1 MGVWDQLKD
10 WYITAALLLLLAA
23 TGGFIGSMIR
33 MLDAHQ
39 RISWLVVAVETA
51 ASAFSGV
58 IVMLL
63 CQALGF
69 NLQWTGVIVGV
80 CGWFGGRTT
89 MLWMEKRVRRIVE
102 GELK

>member
-1 MGVWDQLKD
+1 MEQFKT
-10 WYITAALLLLLAA
+10 WYLPALLILLAA
-23 TGGFIGSMIR
+23 VGGLIGSMLR
-33 MLDAHQ
+33 MLDQ
-39 RISWLVVAVETA
+39 NGKISWFLVMLEAL

-89 MLWMEKRVRRIVE
+89 MLWLEKRVRKIIE
-102 GELK
+102 GEQK

>member
-1 MGVWDQLKD
+1 MDEFRA
-10 WYITAALLLLLAA
+10 WYLTALLFTLLAA
-23 TGGFIGSMIR
+23 IGGMVGSMIR
-33 MLDAHQ
+33 MLDD
-39 RISWLVVAVETA
+39 RGNIVWFVVIVETV

-89 MLWMEKRVRRIVE
+89 MLWLEKRVRRIIE
-102 GELK
+102 GERNQ

>member
-1 MGVWDQLKD
+1 MEQFKT
-10 WYITAALLLLLAA
+10 WYLPALLILLAA
-23 TGGFIGSMIR
+23 VGGLIGSTIR
-33 MLDAHQ
+33 MLDQ
-39 RISWLVVAVETA
+39 NGKISWFLVMLEAL

-89 MLWMEKRVRRIVE
+89 MLWLEKRVRKIIE
-102 GELK
+102 GEPK

>member
-1 MGVWDQLKD
+1 MDELKSL
-10 WYITAALLLLLAA
+10 YLTTLLLVLLAA
-23 TGGFIGSMIR
+23 VGGLIGSMIR
-33 MLDAHQ
+33 MLDDTGKINWTITLIEA
-39 RISWLVVAVETA
+39 L

-89 MLWMEKRVRRIVE
+89 MLWLERRVRRIIE
-102 GELK
+102 GGRDQ

>member
-1 MGVWDQLKD
+1 
-10 WYITAALLLLLAA
+10 
-23 TGGFIGSMIR
+23 
-33 MLDAHQ
+33 MLDAKEH
-39 RISWLVVAVETA
+39 INWFVVFVETL

-89 MLWMEKRVRRIVE
+89 MLWLEKRVRRIVE
-102 GELK
+102 GEPK

>member
-1 MGVWDQLKD
+1 MDELRT
-10 WYITAALLLLLAA
+10 WYLTTLLFLLLAA
-23 TGGFIGSMIR
+23 IGGMIGSMIR
-33 MLDAHQ
+33 MLDDRGKINWA
-39 RISWLVVAVETA
+39 VAAIETG

-89 MLWMEKRVRRIVE
+89 MLWLEVRVRKIIQ
-102 GELK
+102 GERDQ

>member
-1 MGVWDQLKD
+1 MEQLKT
-10 WYITAALLLLLAA
+10 WYLPALLILLASI
-23 TGGFIGSMIR
+23 GGLIGSMLR
-33 MLDAHQ
+33 MLDQ
-39 RISWLVVAVETA
+39 NGKISWFLVMLEAL

-89 MLWMEKRVRRIVE
+89 MLWLEKRVRKIIE
-102 GELK
+102 GEPK

>member
-1 MGVWDQLKD
+1 MPDQLKE
-10 WYITAALLLLLAA
+10 WYLTTILFLLLAA
-23 TGGFIGSMIR
+23 LGGAIGSMIR
-33 MLDAHQ
+33 MLDAKQH
-39 RISWLVVAVETA
+39 ISWFVVCVETF

-89 MLWMEKRVRRIVE
+89 MLWLEKRVRRIVE
-102 GELK
+102 GEPK

>member
-1 MGVWDQLKD
+1 MEQFKT
-10 WYITAALLLLLAA
+10 WYLPALLILLAA
-23 TGGFIGSMIR
+23 VGGLIGSTIR
-33 MLDAHQ
+33 ILDQ
-39 RISWLVVAVETA
+39 TGNISWFVVAVETF

-89 MLWMEKRVRRIVE
+89 MLWLEKRVRKIIE
-102 GELK
+102 GEQK

>member
-1 MGVWDQLKD
+1 MEDFKA
-10 WYITAALLLLLAA
+10 WYLSALLVLLAA
-23 TGGFIGSMIR
+23 VGGLIGSMIR
-33 MLDAHQ
+33 MLD
-39 RISWLVVAVETA
+39 RKDKISWFVVAVETL

-69 NLQWTGVIVGV
+69 SLQWTGVIVGV

-89 MLWMEKRVRRIVE
+89 MLWLEKRVRKIVE
-102 GELK
+102 GEPK

>member
-1 MGVWDQLKD
+1 MLDQLKE
-10 WYITAALLLLLAA
+10 WYLTAVLFLILAAL
-23 TGGFIGSMIR
+23 GGMIGSIIR
-33 MLDAHQ
+33 MLDAKEH
-39 RISWLVVAVETA
+39 INWFVVFVETL

-89 MLWMEKRVRRIVE
+89 MLWLEKRVRRIVE
-102 GELK
+102 GEPK

>member
-1 MGVWDQLKD
+1 MEQFKT
-10 WYITAALLLLLAA
+10 WYLPAMLILLAA
-23 TGGFIGSMIR
+23 VGGLIGSTIR
-33 MLDAHQ
+33 MLDQ
-39 RISWLVVAVETA
+39 TDKISWFVVAVETL

-69 NLQWTGVIVGV
+69 NLQLTGVIVGV

-89 MLWMEKRVRRIVE
+89 MLWLEKRVRKIIE
-102 GELK
+102 GEPK

>member
-1 MGVWDQLKD
+1 MLDQLKE
-10 WYITAALLLLLAA
+10 WYLTTVLFLILAAL
-23 TGGFIGSMIR
+23 GGMIGSIIR
-33 MLDAHQ
+33 MLDAEEH
-39 RISWLVVAVETA
+39 INWFVVFVETL

-89 MLWMEKRVRRIVE
+89 MLWLEKRVRRIVE
-102 GELK
+102 GEPK

>member
-1 MGVWDQLKD
+1 MPDQFKE
-10 WYITAALLLLLAA
+10 WYLTTILFLILAAL
-23 TGGFIGSMIR
+23 GGLIGSMIR
-33 MLDAHQ
+33 MLDAKEH
-39 RISWLVVAVETA
+39 INWFVVFVETL

-69 NLQWTGVIVGV
+69 NLQWTGIIVGV

-89 MLWMEKRVRRIVE
+89 MLWLEKRVRRIVE
-102 GELK
+102 GEPK

>member
-1 MGVWDQLKD
+1 MPPWEQLKA
-10 WYITAALLLLLAA
+10 YYLPVLLILLAA
-23 TGGFIGSMIR
+23 VGGLIGSMIR
-33 MLDAHQ
+33 MLDQ
-39 RISWLVVAVETA
+39 TGKISWFVVAVETL

-89 MLWMEKRVRRIVE
+89 MLWLEKRVRKIVE
-102 GELK
+102 GHQK

>member
-1 MGVWDQLKD
+1 MEQFKT
-10 WYITAALLLLLAA
+10 WYLPALLILLASI
-23 TGGFIGSMIR
+23 GGLIGSMLR
-33 MLDAHQ
+33 MLDQ
-39 RISWLVVAVETA
+39 NGKISWFLVMLEAL

-89 MLWMEKRVRRIVE
+89 MLWLEKRVRKIIE
-102 GELK
+102 GEPK

>member
-1 MGVWDQLKD
+1 MPEQFRE
-10 WYITAALLLLLAA
+10 WYITTGLFLILAML
-23 TGGFIGSMIR
+23 GGLIGSMIR
-33 MLDAHQ
+33 MLDDKGH
-39 RISWLVVAVETA
+39 INWFVVAVESL

-89 MLWMEKRVRRIVE
+89 MLWLEARVRRIVE
-102 GELK
+102 GERK

>member
-1 MGVWDQLKD
+1 MPDQIKE
-10 WYITAALLLLLAA
+10 WYLTTVLFLILAAL
-23 TGGFIGSMIR
+23 GGLIGSMIR
-33 MLDAHQ
+33 MLDAKEH
-39 RISWLVVAVETA
+39 INWFVVFVETL

-89 MLWMEKRVRRIVE
+89 MLWLEKRVRRIVE
-102 GELK
+102 GEPK

>member
-1 MGVWDQLKD
+1 MEDFKA
-10 WYITAALLLLLAA
+10 WYLPALLVLLAA
-23 TGGFIGSMIR
+23 VGGLIGSTIR
-33 MLDAHQ
+33 MLDQ
-39 RISWLVVAVETA
+39 KCKISWFVVAVETL

-69 NLQWTGVIVGV
+69 SLQWTGVIVGV

-89 MLWMEKRVRRIVE
+89 MLWLEKRVRKIVE
-102 GELK
+102 GEPK